1 MDNHKLESIREDLE
15 NDLNWRMDEYRFLKN
30 QLAYIEDEDK
40 QKIYRRSLLVM
51 LYSHYEGFCNFS
63 FTVYVLSINELELI
77 RKDAHSHLAAASM
90 LQEFSLFES
99 DEYKEE
105 RFKRVFRKGIPNNDR
120 ELFKHSKRIY
130 LYDCFE
136 DFTNKPLMIPE
147 KVVNTESNLWPT
159 VLKKMLYSLGLPEGT
174 FTRHETNIKKLV
186 DMRNGISHGQ
196 ASWKHGL
203 TSQELDQIELSVT
216 DINNTIIRLIY
227 DSMRDK
233 VYLKTVEA

>member
-1 MDNHKLESIREDLE
+1 MDNHKLELIREDLE

-30 QLAYIEDEDK
+30 QLANIEDESK
-40 QKIYRRSLLVM
+40 KNIYRRSLLVM

-63 FTVYVLSINELELI
+63 FTVYVLAINQLELK

-99 DEYKEE
+99 DEYKES
-105 RFKRVFRKGIPNNDR
+105 RFKRIFNRELPNNDK

-136 DFTNKPLMIPE
+136 DFSNKPLEIPE
-147 KVVNTESNLWPT
+147 KVVNTESNLWPV
-159 VLKKMLYSLGLPEGT
+159 VLKKMLYSLGLPENT
-174 FTRHETNIKKLV
+174 FVRHESTIKDLV
-186 DMRNGISHGQ
+186 NMRNGISHGQ
-196 ASWKHGL
+196 ATWRNGL
-203 TSQELDQIELSVT
+203 TTEDLERIENAVN

-227 DSMRDK
+227 DSLRDK
-233 VYLKTVEA
+233 VYLKSVVV